1 MTVNRFFELYDSTE
15 RIFQTEDVP
24 NPPFIKMQ
32 EVNFGDELLEDV
44 LKNEYQT
51 ESEIKEQG
59 YSIND
64 K

>member
-1 MTVNRFFELYDSTE
+1 MKGYEIALKAIDEIVSAISEIQGCDS
-15 RIFQTEDVP
+15 
-24 NPPFIKMQ
+24 N
-32 EVNFGDELLEDV
+32 DELLEDV

-59 YSIND
+59 YFIND